1 MLGGDLIN
9 KCVYSLW
16 AKKKVDIGGR
26 LLWLPLI
33 QHLEDT
39 KNVAERLWDRWLSP
53 GQRKLIEDSIYMG
66 NKTKAR
72 DLACFLACIHDL
84 GKATSS
90 FSIKKSFSSEELDKI
105 ILGNMERAGFRGI
118 SGLKLLSS
126 DKTSHNIASQ
136 YLLNKFGVSDDVAT
150 IVGGHHGKPVDKTF
164 NFSDDEDDY
173 LSQKSYPEN
182 YYQVRD
188 ENSEIHKLWERS
200 QREIFDWA
208 LNECNFKDVKEIPGI
223 GRPAQVILMGL
234 LIMADWIAS
243 SEDFF
248 GLIPIDS
255 YEPIN
260 KGERIKGYKRWEIK
274 EAWQPKS
281 HIDIDDLYERRFG
294 FHPRKIQ
301 KEFSRL
307 IEEADK
313 PGIFVLEAPM
323 GLGKT
328 EAALIGAEQLA
339 FKQGCNGLFFGL
351 PTQATSNGIFP
362 RIVSWLEKVGKDGK
376 STNLR
381 LSHSKAYLNDDLNN
395 LPYCNPRGDDDNQY
409 VTINQWFSGRKTAA
423 LDEFVVGTVDQFL
436 MTALKQKHLA
446 LRHLGF
452 SKKVIVI
459 DEVHAYD
466 AYMNQY
472 LRQSLKWMGAY
483 GIPVILLSATLPK
496 ESRTKLVE
504 AYIEGVNPQKKGS
517 FSLNSHSYPLITYSD
532 GNEIKQFGDFI
543 IENDKRISVL
553 KICDEQLLEQV
564 DDLLSDGGILGIV
577 LNTVKRTQE
586 IGRMLSDKFGEDVVE
601 ILHSGFI
608 ATERVIKEKQL
619 LETIGKGG
627 ERPYKKIIVGS
638 QVIEQSLDIDFD
650 VMISDLAPMDLLL
663 QRMGRLHRHDNL
675 RMSKLSEPKLY
686 ILGCNEDM
694 EFESGSA
701 TVYGN
706 YLLARTQSFL
716 PKYIDIPSDISS
728 LVQDVYSD
736 LDLEVDG
743 ELKEKYLDFRDRHNS
758 LIKSKKERGKVFRI
772 DNPIEKNRRQEK
784 TDLVGWLKDPIPI
797 DTDERA
803 YAQVRDSDDTIEVI
817 ALVKIDGGY
826 SLIGK
831 DEDISDE
838 IFDDNVAKEIASN
851 TINLPSVLT
860 KNYNIDNTI
869 ETLEGYNMKQLRDW
883 QESKWLKGAL
893 GVIFEKEDGVCEK
906 YKFEIS
912 NYKLI
917 YDKKYGISIERK

>member
-1 MLGGDLIN
+1 MKGGELIN
-9 KCVYSLW
+9 KCIYSLW
-16 AKKKVDIGGR
+16 AKKKVGAGGS
-26 LLWLPLI
+26 LLWLPLL

-53 GQRKLIEDSIYMG
+53 GQRKLIEDSVYMG
-66 NKTKAR
+66 DKAKVR
-72 DLACFLACIHDL
+72 DLACFIACTHDL

-90 FSIKKSFSSEELDKI
+90 FSIKKSFSSVDLDKA
-105 ILGNMERAGFRGI
+105 ILENMERAGFRGI

-126 DKTSHNIASQ
+126 DKTPHNIASQ
-136 YLLNKFGVSDDVAT
+136 YLLNKFGVAEDIAT

-164 NFSDDEDDY
+164 DFSDDEDDY

-188 ENSEIHKLWERS
+188 ENSEVHKLWEES

-208 LNECNFKDVKEIPGI
+208 LNECNFKDVKEIPRI

-255 YEPIN
+255 DEAIN
-260 KGERIKGYKRWEIK
+260 MEERIKGYQKWEIK
-274 EAWQPKS
+274 EAWQSKS
-281 HIDIDDLYERRFG
+281 HVGIDDLYEKRFS
-294 FHPRKIQ
+294 FQPRKVQ

-307 IEEADK
+307 IEEADR
-313 PGIFVLEAPM
+313 PGIFILEAPM

-339 FKQGCNGLFFGL
+339 FKSGCNGLFFGL

-362 RIVSWLEKVGKDGK
+362 RIVSWLESVGKEGK
-376 STNLR
+376 FTNLR
-381 LSHSKAYLNDDLNN
+381 LSHSKAYLNEDLNN
-395 LPYCNPRGDDDNQY
+395 LPYCNPRGDDKQY
-409 VTINQWFSGRKTAA
+409 VTINQWFSGRKTAV

-472 LRQSLKWMGAY
+472 LLQSLKWMGAY

-496 ESRTKLVE
+496 ESRTKLIA
-504 AYIEGVNPQKKGS
+504 AYIEGANPQQNETIT
-517 FSLNSHSYPLITYSD
+517 LNSHSYPLITYSD
-532 GNEIKQFGDFI
+532 GNEIKQFDDFI

-553 KICDEQLLEQV
+553 KISDEQLLEQV
-564 DDLLSDGGILGIV
+564 EDLLSDGGILGIV
-577 LNTVKRTQE
+577 LNTVKRAQE
-586 IGRMLSDKFGEDVVE
+586 IGHVLSEKFGEDVVE

-608 ATERVIKEKQL
+608 ATERVRKEKEL
-619 LETIGKGG
+619 LDTIGKDG
-627 ERPYKKIIVGS
+627 ERPYKKIIVGT

-650 VMISDLAPMDLLL
+650 VMISDLAPVDLLL

-675 RMSKLSEPKLY
+675 RTSKLSEPKLY
-686 ILGCNEDM
+686 ILGCNENM
-694 EFESGSA
+694 EFDSGSSN
-701 TVYGN
+701 VYGN
-706 YLLARTQSFL
+706 YFLARTQSFL
-716 PKYIDIPSDISS
+716 PRYIDIPSDISS
-728 LVQDVYSD
+728 LVQDVYG
-736 LDLEVDG
+736 EVEMEIG
-743 ELKEKYLDFRDRHNS
+743 GVLREKYLDFKLINES
-758 LIKSKKERGKVFRI
+758 IIKSKETRAKGFRI
-772 DNPIEKNRRQEK
+772 GNPIEKKGRREK
-784 TDLVGWLKDPIPI
+784 TDLVGWLEKTIPE
-797 DTDERA
+797 DNDERA

-817 ALVKIDGGY
+817 ALVKMDNGY

-851 TINLPSVLT
+851 TINLPRLLT
-860 KNYNIDNTI
+860 KNYNIDETI
-869 ETLEGYNMKQLRDW
+869 ETLEGYNITYLSDW

-893 GVIFEKEDGVCEK
+893 GVIFEKEDIESNI
-906 YKFEIS
+906 YKFELGD
-912 NYKLI
+912 YRLI
-917 YDKKYGISIERK
+917 YDKKYGIFIERK